1 MVGVTIVSYGFALSV
16 PRVGTECAIG
26 VPRVCRGRAV
36 GDGPGPTYVQSMSK
50 IDLSHI
56 SFVGCANSGP
66 IVCHWCAL
74 SVLWD
79 GTECAKGGQ

>member
-1 MVGVTIVSYGFALSV
+1 MALSV
-16 PRVGTECAIG
+16 PRVGSDCAMG
-26 VPRVCRGRAV
+26 VLSA
-36 GDGPGPTYVQSMSK
+36 GDGPGPTLFVQSMSK

-74 SVLWD
+74 SVLWV
-79 GTECAKGGQ
+79 GTECAKGGH